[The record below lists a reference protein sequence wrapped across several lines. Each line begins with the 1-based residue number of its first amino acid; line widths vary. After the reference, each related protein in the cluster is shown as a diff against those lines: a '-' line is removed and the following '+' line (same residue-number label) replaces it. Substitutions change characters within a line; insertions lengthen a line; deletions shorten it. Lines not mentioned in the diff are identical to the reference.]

1 MSSVNT
7 KENKNTTKI
16 KNNITNNSNSIDNDL
31 RLKTVFNSFVS
42 NNSNDF
48 SEPHCISKV
57 STKKNEIFQNIYT
70 KRKIVNSLFNMKNSL
85 LIRTNSQK
93 PISLKYFE
101 FGLKKLFF
109 GPEGYITNKISYL
122 RKIYKK
128 KRKKS
133 VGLNTRIYTGCLD
146 YLDLK
151 NKNSM
156 TNRVD
161 EVKKKYI
168 KQSSN
173 FAVAEGQNDVIYAK
187 LLSKLSQKKNNNY
200 SLINFNSTSSTY
212 IINKMKINKTKLTDS
227 HELLYSDLL
236 LSKPIS
242 PINSPIRKKKKKI
255 KISLNNSN
263 LKKTRYFSSS
273 NSNKILSNLTNANH
287 YNTDDIISKTKKK
300 ISPNLIKKTKNELA
314 SKIKLIQEKIYN
326 DNKDINLNPEES
338 KRIKKFKE
346 KNDKINKIKKNIE
359 LVTNVKIVDKK
370 TKQKAKFIL
379 KNGFQ
384 GPKANIYKS
393 SIFRYTEAIDKIN
406 SDTAFKF
413 GNGISNNYNEEVHE
427 DDLVYNEDNFLP
439 KKNNYNKNLR
449 KHCNLNSEKIKHI
462 LNKITKFTNKNKVNE
477 EI

>member
-7 KENKNTTKI
+7 KEYK
-16 KNNITNNSNSIDNDL
+16 NITKSKKNIINNSTSIDNDL
-31 RLKTVFNSFVS
+31 RLKTVFNSFLS

-48 SEPHCISKV
+48 SQPHFVSKV
-57 STKKNEIFQNIYT
+57 STKKNELFQNIYT
-70 KRKIVNSLFNMKNSL
+70 KRKIVNSLFNMKNSN

-101 FGLKKLFF
+101 FSLKKLFF
-109 GPEGYITNKISYL
+109 GPEGFITNKISYL

-128 KRKKS
+128 KKRKKS
-133 VGLNTRIYTGCLD
+133 IGLNARIYTGCLD

-151 NKNSM
+151 NKNSLS
-156 TNRVD
+156 NRVD

-168 KQSSN
+168 KHSTN
-173 FAVAEGQNDVIYAK
+173 FSVAEGQNDVIYAK
-187 LLSKLSQKKNNNY
+187 MVSKLSQKKNNNY

-212 IINKMKINKTKLTDS
+212 IINKMKRNKAQLTNS
-227 HELLYSDLL
+227 HELIYSDLI

-255 KISLNNSN
+255 KVSLNNSN
-263 LKKTRYFSSS
+263 LKKIRCFSSS
-273 NSNKILSNLTNANH
+273 NSRILSNLTNPNH
-287 YNTDDIISKTKKK
+287 YNTDDIITKSKKK
-300 ISPNLIKKTKNELA
+300 ISPEIIKKTKNELN

-326 DNKDINLNPEES
+326 DNKDIDLNPEES

-359 LVTNVKIVDKK
+359 LVTNVKIVDDK
-370 TKQKAKFIL
+370 TKEKAKFIL
-379 KNGFQ
+379 KNGIQ

-393 SIFRYTEAIDKIN
+393 SVFRYTEGIGKIN

-413 GNGISNNYNEEVHE
+413 GNEISNIYNEEANE
-427 DDLVYNEDNFLP
+427 DDFVYNEYNFLP
-439 KKNNYNKNLR
+439 KKKNYNKILR
-449 KHCNLNSEKIKHI
+449 KNCYLNSEKIKHI
-462 LNKITKFTNKNKVNE
+462 LNKITKFTDKNKINE